1 MLKKL
6 LPKKIDAGREKSR
19 KILVI
24 TEKGIFLK
32 KNQKYEMEKD
42 VVSVNSR
49 NPYGVVDFKT

>member
-24 TEKGIFLK
+24 TEKGNFL
-32 KNQKYEMEKD
+32 
-42 VVSVNSR
+42 
-49 NPYGVVDFKT
+49 